1 MNPLPNHCVEC
12 DKPTMDTLCGR
23 CKEKDM
29 GKVKGI
35 LEEDMMKNPELYN
48 NHVDYEF
55 WIQCNKEKMNSKPHK
70 QKGNKNGKIPTR

>member
-1 MNPLPNHCVEC
+1 
-12 DKPTMDTLCGR
+12 
-23 CKEKDM
+23 M
-29 GKVKGI
+29 GKVKKL